1 MQGTSESMPWLANLV
16 DGSDE
21 SLNLLPVQCLCEFL
35 LLMQNPNQTTGEDVD
50 LKSAP
55 KQVRV
60 ALLSCVMLHQNI
72 EIAWFL

>member
-35 LLMQNPNQTTGEDVD
+35 LLMQNPNQTTGDDVD

-60 ALLSCVMLHQNI
+60 ALLPCFMHQNI
-72 EIAWFL
+72 VIAWFL